1 MEDTKKIKAEL
12 TRMKTTVSK
21 MKNTLNGTN
30 GRSDLTKE
38 KVSELEHTTME
49 NIQNEMERKKELEK
63 KKERVMFELWDNFD
77 NMCTSSAHISGH

>member
-30 GRSDLTKE
+30 GRSDLRKE
-38 KVSELEHTTME
+38 KVSELEHITME

-63 KKERVMFELWDNFD
+63 KEKVTFELWDNFD
-77 NMCTSSAHISGH
+77 NMCISSAHISGH